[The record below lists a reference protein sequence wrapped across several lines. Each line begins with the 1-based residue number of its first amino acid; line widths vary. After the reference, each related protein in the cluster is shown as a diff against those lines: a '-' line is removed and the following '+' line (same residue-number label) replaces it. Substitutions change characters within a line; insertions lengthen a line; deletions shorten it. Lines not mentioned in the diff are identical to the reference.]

1 MKATKQATTQDI
13 DEQVERLIADFG
25 DDAPVEAW
33 RIAANYSS
41 ELLRARDFDFWY
53 SVAQVLGNL

>member
-1 MKATKQATTQDI
+1 MKAIKQATTQEI

-25 DDAPVEAW
+25 DDAPKEAW
-33 RIAANYSS
+33 TLAANCSS

-53 SVAQVLGNL
+53 SVAQVLRSL